1 MNGIKGAG
9 SNNESCQKREGKKV
23 TSSGTGSQSASKPSR
38 RNAII
43 ALVVVVILIIAAVSV
58 YAVLQSSRKAAP
70 ADILVGTL
78 YASSGSFAQLS
89 GYQLS
94 GLKLW
99 INQTNAAGGLY
110 VSSYGKKL
118 PLKLVTYDDQS
129 STSTAA
135 TDYTNLITVDHVNIL
150 VADFGSTLTAPA
162 ISIAQ
167 EHHVLLFDPTAS
179 TPGFFSAT
187 NPYVVDLSILV
198 SSEWPLVLSKYL
210 ITHRTSI
217 SKVAILYTDQAFTAA
232 QASTIDS
239 QLTAAGI
246 TPVYYQ
252 ATSASSAAEYST
264 LLQSINATSPQA
276 VLELGYLDNDLS
288 FYSAMAADNMHF
300 PFVFTIYSGLAYS
313 AVFSQTPA
321 GSLNYTYTYASPP
334 FVQYTNVTLGPT
346 TSQFVSEWQ
355 SLYGSVPNFNDIAG
369 YNAGLL
375 IGKTISVAGNL
386 NQLDLRHAANQL
398 SGNTTTLEGPF
409 VINTSTGAQIGMPM
423 DLMQYQPG
431 SSGLS
436 PVVIYP
442 TNVATGTAIYPAP
455 SVVLANANAVAY
467 ATQNH
472 ALTPLYLQY
481 STALEQFPALII
493 AQGDMRAGVA

>member
-1 MNGIKGAG
+1 MSSNVSG
-9 SNNESCQKREGKKV
+9 SP
-23 TSSGTGSQSASKPSR
+23 QSASRPSH
-38 RNAII
+38 RNALI
-43 ALVVVVILIIAAVSV
+43 AIVVVVILIIAAVSV
-58 YAVLQSSRKAAP
+58 YAVLQTGKKTAP
-70 ADILVGTL
+70 NDILIGTL

-129 STSTAA
+129 STTTAT
-135 TDYTNLITVDHVNIL
+135 TDYTNLITVNHVNIL

-179 TPGFFSAT
+179 TPGFFTAS

-198 SSEWPLVLSKYL
+198 SSEWPLVLSQYL

-217 SKVAILYTDQAFTAA
+217 SRIAILYTDQAFTAA

-239 QLTAAGI
+239 QLTAVGI

-252 ATSASSAAEYST
+252 STSASSAAEYST

-276 VLELGYLDNDLS
+276 VIELGYLDNDIS
-288 FYSAMAADNMHF
+288 FYSAMAADSIHF
-300 PFVFTIYSGLAYS
+300 PFVFTIYSGLSYS
-313 AVFSQTPA
+313 AVLSQSPS

-346 TSQFVSEWQ
+346 TSQFVSDWQ
-355 SLYGSVPNFNDIAG
+355 SLYGTVPNFNDIAG

-409 VINTSTGAQIGMPM
+409 VINTSTGAQLGMPM

-431 SSGLS
+431 PSGLN

-442 TNVATGTAIYPAP
+442 ENVATGTAIYPAP
-455 SVVLANANAVAY
+455 GVVTANANSAVPA
-467 ATQNH
+467 ANV
-472 ALTPLYLQY
+472 Y
-481 STALEQFPALII
+481 SGSPMQHRNSFTMEQFPALML
-493 AQGDMRAGVA
+493 AKEDSRVNGA